1 MFFFT
6 KLTNTNLTN
15 FFNLNNNFFN
25 FTKNE
30 KIEKNELVN
39 FSLTKNKPIL
49 NEIMN
54 NIKIF
59 NFNIILLKL
68 IKFIKN
74 TYYKSFSFSFYYMQA
89 MVFVL
94 FIDACL
100 TDDEPL

>member
-1 MFFFT
+1 LFFFT

-100 TDDEPL
+100 IDDEPL

>member
-100 TDDEPL
+100 IDDEPL